1 MSSVALGGLF
11 LAFLLVLLA
20 IRIPI
25 AIAMLLT
32 GIGGYV
38 SISGWDPLLNY
49 LKTVAY
55 ARYTVYDLS
64 VIPLFLLMGQFA
76 SRGGLATG
84 LFRAAAAMV
93 GHWRGGLAISAIG
106 SCAAFG
112 AVCGSSVATAATMG
126 QVALPELR
134 RYKYSNS
141 LAVGCLAAGGTLGIL
156 IPPSVVLVIYAILAQ
171 QNISTLF
178 MAAFVPGIL
187 AVIGYMI
194 AIAIY
199 VRLFP
204 DSGPA
209 QERSSWK
216 QRLQAQQ
223 GVWPVLL
230 IFLVVLGGI
239 YGGWFTPTEAAAIG
253 TVGTGFFAFTLGK
266 MRLAELKE
274 VLLGTGVTT
283 AMIFMILLG
292 ADVMNAFL
300 AISQLPNFIA
310 ETISGAGLPPFL
322 VLAGILVLYLILGC
336 VMDTMS
342 MILLTIPI
350 FFPVIMGLDFY
361 GLDQTEKAI
370 WFGILA
376 LMVVEIGM
384 VTPPLGMNVYVIAGM
399 ARDIPMSEA
408 FRGIVPFL
416 ISDIVRVIILVLFPS
431 ITLCL
436 VRWLN

>member
-11 LAFLLVLLA
+11 LVFLLVLLA

-32 GIGGYV
+32 GIAGYV

-216 QRLQAQQ
+216 QRLQAQR

-230 IFLVVLGGI
+230 IFLIVLGGI

-274 VLLGTGVTT
+274 VLLGTGITT

-310 ETISGAGLPPFL
+310 EAISGAGLPPFL
-322 VLAGILVLYLILGC
+322 VLAGILILYLILGC

-399 ARDIPMSEA
+399 ARDIPMRDA

-416 ISDIVRVIILVLFPS
+416 ISDIVRVVILVLFPS

-436 VRWLN
+436 VRWLT

>member
-11 LAFLLVLLA
+11 LAFLLALLA

-399 ARDIPMSEA
+399 ARDIPMSDA

-416 ISDIVRVIILVLFPS
+416 ISDVVRVVILVLFPS

-436 VRWLN
+436 VRWLT

>member
-310 ETISGAGLPPFL
+310 EAISGAGLPPFL

-416 ISDIVRVIILVLFPS
+416 ISDVVRVVILVLFPS

-436 VRWLN
+436 VRWLT

>member
-11 LAFLLVLLA
+11 LVFLLVLLA

-32 GIGGYV
+32 GIAGYV

-64 VIPLFLLMGQFA
+64 VIPLCLLMGQFA

-216 QRLQAQQ
+216 QRLQAQR

-230 IFLVVLGGI
+230 IFLIVLGGI

-274 VLLGTGVTT
+274 VLLGTGITT

-310 ETISGAGLPPFL
+310 EAISGAGLPPFL
-322 VLAGILVLYLILGC
+322 VLAGILILYLILGC

-384 VTPPLGMNVYVIAGM
+384 VTPPLA
-399 ARDIPMSEA
+399 
-408 FRGIVPFL
+408 
-416 ISDIVRVIILVLFPS
+416 
-431 ITLCL
+431 
-436 VRWLN
+436 

>member
-1 MSSVALGGLF
+1 MSSVVLGGLF

-416 ISDIVRVIILVLFPS
+416 ISDIVRVVILVLFPS

-436 VRWLN
+436 VRWLT

>member
-32 GIGGYV
+32 GIAGYV

-266 MRLAELKE
+266 IRLAEFKE

-399 ARDIPMSEA
+399 ARDIPMSDA

-416 ISDIVRVIILVLFPS
+416 ISDIVRVLILVLFPS

-436 VRWLN
+436 VRWLT

>member
-1 MSSVALGGLF
+1 MSSVVLGGLF

-350 FFPVIMGLDFY
+350 FFPVIIGLDFY

-416 ISDIVRVIILVLFPS
+416 ISDIVRVVILVLFPS

-436 VRWLN
+436 VRWLT

>member
-11 LAFLLVLLA
+11 LAFLLILLA

-399 ARDIPMSEA
+399 ARDIPMSDA

-416 ISDIVRVIILVLFPS
+416 ISDVVRVVILVLFPS

-436 VRWLN
+436 VRWLT

>member
-1 MSSVALGGLF
+1 MSSVVLGGLF

-38 SISGWDPLLNY
+38 SISGWAPLLNY

-350 FFPVIMGLDFY
+350 FFPVIMALDF
-361 GLDQTEKAI
+361 GLTPEGTAI
-370 WFGILA
+370 WFGVIA
-376 LMVVEIGM
+376 LVVVEVGLI
-384 VTPPLGMNVYVIAGM
+384 TPPVGMNVFIINSM
-399 ARDIPMSEA
+399 ARDVPMLES
-408 FRGIVPFL
+408 FRGVLPFL
-416 ISDIVRVIILVLFPS
+416 ISDGVRVLLLIGFPS
-431 ITLCL
+431 ITLWL
-436 VRWLN
+436 VQYLG